1 VGRGDKDDDELS
13 RWVAEGY
20 APAYRT
26 AFLILH
32 NRHDAE
38 EAVQD
43 AFLRAWRFRAEVPA
57 GAAVSGDSVKPWLYR
72 VVVNACYSKL
82 RRDRHRDAL
91 FPEAAD
97 AADVGRGPEGLAVA
111 SDDQRAV
118 LAALDRMPDHLRVVV
133 ALRYYAQLSEKEIAE
148 VIHRRPGTVKSR
160 LHEARSRLGADPT
173 LVALAGVEELASHGE
188 EVATS

>member
-1 VGRGDKDDDELS
+1 VGRSDNDDDELS
-13 RWVAEGY
+13 TWVAEGY
-20 APAYRT
+20 APAFRT

-43 AFLRAWRFRAEVPA
+43 AFLRAWRFRAAVPP
-57 GAAVSGDSVKPWLYR
+57 GEGVKPWLYR

-82 RRDRHRDAL
+82 RTDRHRDTL
-91 FPEAAD
+91 SPEAAE
-97 AADVGRGPEGLAVA
+97 AADVSRDPEGLAVA
-111 SDDQRAV
+111 NDDQRAV

-133 ALRYYAQLSEKEIAE
+133 ALRYYAQLSEKEIAA

-173 LVALAGVEELASHGE
+173 LVALVGVEELGGQGE
-188 EVATS
+188 EAATS